1 MCLLGAGLSAV
12 PPQAVNVYR
21 AGSEVGW
28 MYMDRKHWVIAVIV
42 VTGAALGASFL
53 WAPHAPAPAGPPAT
67 PLGWQARI
75 DLLGGDGI
83 AGNSAGKAAQTR
95 FSDPWGLA
103 MGGGVLFVADAGDN
117 NRILYRGLD
126 GAFQLLAGGIEGF
139 ADGQGSAARFNT
151 PSGIALDAQG
161 NLYVADTGNHA
172 IRKISPQG
180 AVSTLAGDGTPGFAD
195 GAGALARF
203 NGPMGV
209 AVASDG
215 RVYVADTWN
224 DRIRVIATD
233 GTVTTLAGGGSPGW
247 EDGRGASARFDT
259 PTDLKFDSHGNL
271 WVADLQNNA
280 LRTVSADGMVSTRVG
295 LPDGERLLWGPMTL
309 AITHDDV
316 VYVGERLSGRVV
328 QVSPHGHIVA
338 VAGSDAL
345 RFARPAGL
353 VLAPDGSLL
362 LSDADAYRLHHLLPQ
377 TAASTQPPQLGPSP
391 DNPLPR
397 NQGRWPLAPQLG
409 WHEVTGTLGEVRGN
423 FSGESRHHLHSG
435 FDVRGD
441 VGQTVLA
448 IASAKVSSPAS
459 TWTLG
464 GQAEGLSLDK
474 LDYIHMKVGR
484 DAGNRALDPAR
495 MQLVYNEAGQLDRV
509 RVRRGTRFQP
519 GDALGSINSQAH
531 VHLAVGPSG
540 YERNAVRLGFA
551 NYADH
556 VAPKIDD
563 IALLDGNNQRLTEKV
578 DGRLR
583 VPRDI
588 GGLQL
593 VVEAWDQVDNNLPRR
608 RLGLYSLGYQILDAN
623 GRALPGYEQPQT
635 NIIFNRMPPQR
646 EAVKQAYAADSGITV
661 HGSSSTRFRYVLTN
675 TVRDGVLAE
684 GRLEVAELLAG
695 DYILRTTAKDYS
707 GNVATEF
714 TDLLLRLN

>member
-1 MCLLGAGLSAV
+1 
-12 PPQAVNVYR
+12 
-21 AGSEVGW
+21 
-28 MYMDRKHWVIAVIV
+28 MDRKHWVIAVIA
-42 VTGAALGASFL
+42 VTGAALAATFV
-53 WAPHAPAPAGPPAT
+53 WAPQAPAPAGPPPTA
-67 PLGWQARI
+67 LGWQAQI
-75 DLLGGDGI
+75 ELLGGDGV

-103 MGGGVLFVADAGDN
+103 MGGGLLFVADAGDN

-126 GAFQLLAGGIEGF
+126 GAFQVLAGGTEGF
-139 ADGQGSAARFNT
+139 ADGQGAAAKFNT
-151 PSGIALDAQG
+151 PSGIALDGQG

-172 IRKISPQG
+172 IRRISAQG
-180 AVSTLAGDGTPGFAD
+180 QVTTLAGDGTPGFAD
-195 GAGALARF
+195 GKGAQARF

-209 AVASDG
+209 AVAADG

-233 GTVTTLAGGGSPGW
+233 GTVSTLAGGALPGW
-247 EDGRGASARFDT
+247 EDGQGAQARFDT
-259 PTDLKFDSHGNL
+259 PTDLTFDSHGNL

-280 LRTVSADGMVSTRVG
+280 LRTVSSTGMVSTRVG
-295 LPDGERLLWGPMTL
+295 MPNADRVLWGPMTL

-328 QVSPHGHIVA
+328 QLSPHGHIVA
-338 VAGSDAL
+338 VAGNDAQ

-353 VLAPDGSLL
+353 ALAPDGSLL
-362 LSDADAYRLHHLLPQ
+362 LSDADAYRIHHLVPRIAT
-377 TAASTQPPQLGPSP
+377 TADAPPQLGPSP
-391 DNPLPR
+391 DNPLPA

-484 DAGNRALDPAR
+484 DASNRALDPAR
-495 MQLVYNEAGQLDRV
+495 MQLVYDEAGQLDRV

-519 GDALGSINSQAH
+519 GDALGSINNQAH
-531 VHLAVGPSG
+531 VHLAIGPSG
-540 YERNAVRLGFA
+540 YERNAVRLGFS

-563 IALLDGNNQRLTEKV
+563 IALLDSNNQRLIDKV
-578 DGRLR
+578 DGRLQ
-583 VPRDI
+583 VPRDG

-608 RLGLYSLGYQILDAN
+608 RLGLYSLGYQILDAT
-623 GRALPGYEQPQT
+623 GRALPGYEQPRT

-646 EAVKQAYAADSGITV
+646 EAVKLAYAADSGITV

-675 TVRDGVLAE
+675 TVRDG
-684 GRLEVAELLAG
+684 LLASG
-695 DYILRTTAKDYS
+695 ELQPMELQPGNYTIRITAKDYS
-707 GNVATEF
+707 GNEAA
-714 TDLLLRLN
+714 LGSRLDISIAQ

>member
-1 MCLLGAGLSAV
+1 MS
-12 PPQAVNVYR
+12 VYR
-21 AGSEVGW
+21 AGSVVGW
-28 MYMDRKHWVIAVIV
+28 VYMDRKHWVIAVV
-42 VTGAALGASFL
+42 AVTAAALGASFL
-53 WAPHAPAPAGPPAT
+53 WAPQAPEPLGPAPT
-67 PLGWQARI
+67 PLGWQAQI

-83 AGNSAGKAAQTR
+83 AGNSAGKGDQTR
-95 FSDPWGLA
+95 FSDPWGVT
-103 MGGGVLFVADAGDN
+103 MGGGLLFVADAGEN
-117 NRILYRGLD
+117 NRILYRSLD
-126 GAFQLLAGGIEGF
+126 GVFQPLAGGVEGF
-139 ADGQGSAARFNT
+139 ADGQGTAARFNT

-172 IRKISPQG
+172 IRRITTQG
-180 AVSTLAGDGTPGFAD
+180 QVTTVAGDGTPGFAD
-195 GAGALARF
+195 GNGPQARF

-209 AVASDG
+209 AVGADG
-215 RVYVADTWN
+215 RIYVADTWN
-224 DRIRVIATD
+224 DRIRVIAAD
-233 GTVTTLAGGGSPGW
+233 GTVSTLAGGALPGW
-247 EDGRGASARFDT
+247 EDGQGAQARFDT

-280 LRTVSADGMVSTRVG
+280 LRTVSSTGMVSTRVG
-295 LPDGERLLWGPMTL
+295 MPNADRVLWGPMSL

-328 QVSPHGHIVA
+328 QLSPHGHLVA
-338 VAGSDAL
+338 VAGNDAQ

-353 VLAPDGSLL
+353 ALAPDGSLL
-362 LSDADAYRLHHLLPQ
+362 LSDADAYRIHHLVPRTA
-377 TAASTQPPQLGPSP
+377 TAADLPPQLGPSP
-391 DNPLPR
+391 DNPLPG

-448 IASAKVSSPAS
+448 VASAKVSSPAS

-484 DAGNRALDPAR
+484 DAANRPLDPTR
-495 MQLVYNEAGQLDRV
+495 MQLVYDEAGQLDRV

-519 GDALGSINSQAH
+519 GDALGSINNQAH
-531 VHLAVGPSG
+531 VHLAIGPSG
-540 YERNAVRLGFA
+540 YERNAVRLGFS

-563 IALLDGNNQRLTEKV
+563 IALLDGNDQRLTEKL
-578 DGRLR
+578 DGRLQ
-583 VPRDI
+583 VPRN
-588 GGLQL
+588 GAGLQL

-608 RLGLYSLGYQILDAN
+608 RLGLYSLGYQILDAS
-623 GRALPGYEQPQT
+623 GRALPGYEQPRT

-646 EAVKQAYAADSGITV
+646 EAVKLAYAADSGITV

-675 TVRDGVLAE
+675 TVRDGLLGKGE
-684 GRLEVAELLAG
+684 LQLLELQPG
-695 DYILRTTAKDYS
+695 NYTIRINAKDFS
-707 GNVATEF
+707 GNQALVGNTLEISV
-714 TDLLLRLN
+714 TQ

>member
-1 MCLLGAGLSAV
+1 
-12 PPQAVNVYR
+12 
-21 AGSEVGW
+21 
-28 MYMDRKHWVIAVIV
+28 MDRKYWVAAVIV
-42 VTGAALGASFL
+42 LTGAALAASFL
-53 WAPHAPAPAGPPAT
+53 WPRTPAPLAPAAT

-75 DLLGGDGI
+75 DLLGGDGV
-83 AGNSAGKAAQTR
+83 AGSTTGVAEQAR
-95 FSDPWGLA
+95 FSDPWGVAL
-103 MGGGVLFVADAGDN
+103 GGGVLFVADAGDN

-126 GAFQLLAGGIEGF
+126 GSFQVLAGGIEGF
-139 ADGQGSAARFNT
+139 ADGQGSSARFNT
-151 PSGIALDAQG
+151 PSGIALDAHG

-172 IRKISPQG
+172 IRRVTPQG
-180 AVSTLAGDGTPGFAD
+180 QVSTVAGDGTPGFAD
-195 GAGALARF
+195 GAAAQARF

-209 AVASDG
+209 AVGADG

-224 DRIRVIATD
+224 DRIRVIAAD
-233 GTVTTLAGGGSPGW
+233 GSVSTLAGGALPGW
-247 EDGRGASARFDT
+247 ADGMGAMARFDT
-259 PTDLKFDSHGNL
+259 PTDLQFDSHGNL

-280 LRTVSADGMVSTRVG
+280 LRTIASNGMVNTRIG
-295 LPDGERLLWGPMTL
+295 IPHGERVLWGPMSL

-328 QVSPHGHIVA
+328 QLSPHGHIVA
-338 VAGSDAL
+338 VAGNDAQ

-353 VLAPDGSLL
+353 ALAPDGSLL
-362 LSDADAYRLHHLLPQ
+362 LADADAYRIHHLVPR
-377 TAASTQPPQLGPSP
+377 TAIADEDAPQLGPSA

-448 IASAKVSSPAS
+448 IASGKVSSPAS

-484 DAGNRALDPAR
+484 DAANRALDPNR
-495 MQLVYNEAGQLDRV
+495 MQLIHDEAGQLERV

-519 GDALGSINSQAH
+519 GDALGSINNQAH

-540 YERNAVRLGFA
+540 YERNAVRLGFS

-563 IALLDGNNQRLTEKV
+563 IALLDSNNQRLTEKLG
-578 DGRLR
+578 GRLR
-583 VPRDI
+583 IARESI
-588 GGLQL
+588 GLQL

-608 RLGLYSLGYQILDAN
+608 RLGLYSLGYQLLDAA
-623 GRALPGYEQPQT
+623 GRPVPGYEQPHT
-635 NIIFNRMPPQR
+635 NLIFNRMPPQR
-646 EAVKQAYAADSGITV
+646 EAVKVAYAADSGITV

-675 TVRDGVLAE
+675 TVRDG
-684 GRLEVAELLAG
+684 LLADG
-695 DYILRTTAKDYS
+695 ALQLAGLQSGNYTIRISAKDFS
-707 GNVATEF
+707 GNEAMVGRELQ
-714 TDLLLRLN
+714 LLLQ

>member
-1 MCLLGAGLSAV
+1 
-12 PPQAVNVYR
+12 
-21 AGSEVGW
+21 
-28 MYMDRKHWVIAVIV
+28 MDRKHWVIAVIA
-42 VTGAALGASFL
+42 VTGIALGASFL
-53 WAPHAPAPAGPPAT
+53 WAPRAPEPVVPPPT
-67 PLGWQARI
+67 TLGWQARI
-75 DLLGGDGI
+75 ELLGGDGI
-83 AGNSAGKAAQTR
+83 AGNGIGAAGSTR
-95 FSDPWGLA
+95 FSDPWGVA

-126 GAFQLLAGGIEGF
+126 GSFQLLAGSTEGF
-139 ADGQGSAARFNT
+139 ADGQGAAARFNT

-172 IRKISPQG
+172 IRKVTPQG
-180 AVSTLAGDGTPGFAD
+180 QVSTLAGNGTPGHAD
-195 GAGALARF
+195 GVGSLARF

-209 AVASDG
+209 AVGADG

-224 DRIRVIATD
+224 DRIRVIAAD
-233 GTVTTLAGGGSPGW
+233 GTVTTLAGGPQPGW
-247 EDGRGASARFDT
+247 VDGPGAQARFDT

-271 WVADLQNNA
+271 WVADLQNDA
-280 LRTVSADGMVSTRVG
+280 LRTIGIDGMVSTRVG
-295 LPDGERLLWGPMTL
+295 MPEGERVLWGPMAL

-316 VYVGERLSGRVV
+316 VYVAERLAGRVV

-338 VAGSDAL
+338 VAGNDAE

-353 VLAPDGSLL
+353 ALAPDGSLL
-362 LSDADAYRLHHLLPQ
+362 LADADAYRLHHLLPRTNGMQ
-377 TAASTQPPQLGPSP
+377 DVAAVLGPSP
-391 DNPLPR
+391 DNPLPA
-397 NQGRWPLAPQLG
+397 NKGRWPLAPQLG

-448 IASAKVSSPAS
+448 IAAGKVSSPAS
-459 TWTLG
+459 TWTPG

-484 DAGNRALDPAR
+484 DAANRALDPTR
-495 MQLVYNEAGQLDRV
+495 MQLVLDDAGQLERV

-519 GDALGSINSQAH
+519 GDALGSINNQAH

-563 IALLDGNNQRLTEKV
+563 IALLDAGNQRLVEKEG
-578 DGRLR
+578 GRLR
-583 VPRDI
+583 VAR
-588 GGLQL
+588 GATGLQL
-593 VVEAWDQVDNNLPRR
+593 VVEAWDQVDDNLPRR
-608 RLGLYSLGYQILDAN
+608 RLGLYSLGYQILDAA
-623 GRALPGYEQPQT
+623 GRPLPGFEQPRT
-635 NIIFNRMPPQR
+635 NILFNRMPPQR
-646 EAVKQAYAADSGITV
+646 EAVKVAYAADSGITV
-661 HGSSSTRFRYVLTN
+661 HGSASTRFRYVLTN
-675 TVRDGVLAE
+675 TVRDGLLGSGELPLAD
-684 GRLEVAELLAG
+684 LQPG
-695 DYILRTTAKDYS
+695 DYTLRITARDYS
-707 GNVATEF
+707 GNEAVAGREMSLS
-714 TDLLLRLN
+714 LLD

>member
-53 WAPHAPAPAGPPAT
+53 WAPHAPAPAGPPVTA
-67 PLGWQARI
+67 LGWQARI

-83 AGNSAGKAAQTR
+83 AGNGAGKAAQTR

-448 IASAKVSSPAS
+448 IARAKVSSPAS

>member
-1 MCLLGAGLSAV
+1 MSVYGAGSV
-12 PPQAVNVYR
+12 
-21 AGSEVGW
+21 VGW
-28 MYMDRKHWVIAVIV
+28 VYMDRKHWVIAVIA
-42 VTGAALGASFL
+42 VTGAALAATFV
-53 WAPHAPAPAGPPAT
+53 WAPQAPAPAGSPPT
-67 PLGWQARI
+67 PLGWQAQI
-75 DLLGGDGI
+75 ELLGGDGV

-103 MGGGVLFVADAGDN
+103 MGGGLLFVADAGDN

-126 GAFQLLAGGIEGF
+126 GAFQVLAGGTEGF
-139 ADGQGSAARFNT
+139 ADGQGAAAKFNT
-151 PSGIALDAQG
+151 PSGIALDGQG

-172 IRKISPQG
+172 IRRISAQG
-180 AVSTLAGDGTPGFAD
+180 QVTTLAGDGTPGFAD
-195 GAGALARF
+195 GKGAQARF

-209 AVASDG
+209 AVAADG

-233 GTVTTLAGGGSPGW
+233 GTVSTLAGGALPGW
-247 EDGRGASARFDT
+247 EDGQGAQARFDT
-259 PTDLKFDSHGNL
+259 PTDLTFDSHGNL

-280 LRTVSADGMVSTRVG
+280 LRTVSSTGMVSTRVG
-295 LPDGERLLWGPMTL
+295 MPNADRVLWGPMTL

-328 QVSPHGHIVA
+328 QLSPHGHIVA
-338 VAGSDAL
+338 VAGNDAQ

-353 VLAPDGSLL
+353 ALAPDGSLL
-362 LSDADAYRLHHLLPQ
+362 LSDADAYRIHHLVPR
-377 TAASTQPPQLGPSP
+377 TATTVHVPPQLGPSA
-391 DNPLPR
+391 DNPLPA

-484 DAGNRALDPAR
+484 DASNRALDPAR
-495 MQLVYNEAGQLDRV
+495 MQLVYDEAGQLDRV

-519 GDALGSINSQAH
+519 GDALGSINNQAH
-531 VHLAVGPSG
+531 VHLAIGPSG
-540 YERNAVRLGFA
+540 YERNAVRLGFS

-563 IALLDGNNQRLTEKV
+563 IALLDSNNQRLIDKL
-578 DGRLR
+578 DGRLQ
-583 VPRDI
+583 VPRDG

-608 RLGLYSLGYQILDAN
+608 RLGLYSLGYQILDAT
-623 GRALPGYEQPQT
+623 GRALPGYEQPRT

-646 EAVKQAYAADSGITV
+646 EAVKLAYAADSGITV

-675 TVRDGVLAE
+675 TVRDG
-684 GRLEVAELLAG
+684 LLASG
-695 DYILRTTAKDYS
+695 ELQPMELQPGNYTIRITARDYS
-707 GNVATEF
+707 GNEAA
-714 TDLLLRLN
+714 LGSRLDISIAQ

>member
-1 MCLLGAGLSAV
+1 M
-12 PPQAVNVYR
+12 
-21 AGSEVGW
+21 
-28 MYMDRKHWVIAVIV
+28 AVIG
-42 VTGAALGASFL
+42 VTAAALGASFL
-53 WAPHAPAPAGPPAT
+53 WAPEAPAPAAPPAT

-75 DLLGGDGI
+75 DLLGGDGV
-83 AGNSAGKAAQTR
+83 AGNAAGTAAQTR
-95 FSDPWGLA
+95 FSDPWGLV

-126 GAFQLLAGGIEGF
+126 GRFQLLAGGVEGL

-172 IRKISPQG
+172 IRKISAQG
-180 AVSTLAGDGTPGFAD
+180 LVSTLAGNGSPGFAD
-195 GAGALARF
+195 GTAAQARF

-209 AVASDG
+209 AVAADG

-224 DRIRVIATD
+224 DRIRVIASD
-233 GTVTTLAGGGSPGW
+233 GTVTTLAGGAQPGW
-247 EDGRGASARFDT
+247 EDGPGAQARFDT
-259 PTDLKFDSHGNL
+259 PTDLKFDGHGNL
-271 WVADLQNNA
+271 WIADLQNNA
-280 LRTVSADGMVSTRVG
+280 LRSIDGNGMVSTRVG
-295 LPDGERLLWGPMTL
+295 MPNAERVLWGPMTL

-316 VYVGERLSGRVV
+316 VYVGERQTGRVV
-328 QVSPHGHIVA
+328 QLSPHGHIVA
-338 VAGSDAL
+338 VAGNDAL

-353 VLAPDGSLL
+353 ALAPDGSLL
-362 LSDADAYRLHHLLPQ
+362 LSDADAYRIHHLVPR
-377 TAASTQPPQLGPSP
+377 TANMPEVVPQLGPSTE
-391 DNPLPR
+391 NPLPA
-397 NQGRWPLAPQLG
+397 NQGRWPLAPQSG

-448 IASAKVSSPAS
+448 IVSGKVSSPAS

-484 DAGNRALDPAR
+484 DASNRALDPTR
-495 MQLVYNEAGQLDRV
+495 MQLVYDDNGQLDRV

-519 GDALGSINSQAH
+519 GDALGSINNQAH

-540 YERNAVRLGFA
+540 YERNAVRLGFS

-563 IALLDGNNQRLTEKV
+563 IAVLDADNQRLAEKA

-583 VPRDI
+583 VPRDAA
-588 GGLQL
+588 GLQL

-623 GRALPGYEQPQT
+623 GRALPGYEQPRT

-675 TVRDGVLAE
+675 TVRDG
-684 GRLEVAELLAG
+684 LLAG
-695 DYILRTTAKDYS
+695 GALQLAELQPGNYTIRISAKDFS
-707 GNVATEF
+707 GNEAVAARELQ
-714 TDLLLRLN
+714 LLLQ